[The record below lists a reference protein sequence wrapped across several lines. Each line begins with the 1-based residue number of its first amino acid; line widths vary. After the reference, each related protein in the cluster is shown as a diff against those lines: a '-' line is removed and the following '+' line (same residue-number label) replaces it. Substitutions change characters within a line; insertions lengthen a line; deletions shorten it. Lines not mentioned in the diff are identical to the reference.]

1 MMSLNATHLNDA
13 ARKRV
18 IVVDDNEI
26 LLRAWKKILS
36 SDGYA
41 CFATSNPEAALEALE
56 REGADL
62 VICDIVMPHM
72 DGFELLQ
79 RARHMNAHPRV
90 VLTTGYVCDFKRL
103 KLDMGDEDIHVL
115 LKPYDNI
122 QEIRRFIR
130 RLLAGDETLETED
143 DSHHQSVPD
152 AHVHLWSL

>member
-1 MMSLNATHLNDA
+1 MHATNLQGEDA

-26 LLRAWKKILS
+26 LLRAWKKILGR
-36 SDGYA
+36 DGYT
-41 CFATSNPEAALEALE
+41 CFATSNPEAALDALE
-56 REGADL
+56 NEGADL

-79 RARHMNAHPRV
+79 RTRHLREHPRV

-103 KLDMGDEDIHVL
+103 QIDVGEHDIHVL

-130 RLLAGDETLETED
+130 RLLDGDETLETEE
-143 DSHHQSVPD
+143 DSHHQSLPE